1 MSKTSKWITGIAAVI
16 LCLALLALAGIW
28 RLGLLP
34 LLQPPPLP
42 PQPLQISEGEIVLPS
57 GEIYLSQPG
66 ASAENAHPGN
76 NQPENKATP
85 SPDTVPGGGKTAT
98 NSTAPDDWASK
109 SQLQQ
114 EIEGHYTTTLE
125 SLAKSYE
132 DQLNTLTG
140 EAYNEYSS
148 DKKQG
153 HPVSAMVL
161 AIKYV
166 PMGNALEQQCDDQ
179 FYALLNQF
187 KAELQSNGL
196 PLSTAIRAQQ
206 VYEYDKAIRKKA
218 ILTAAAK
225 MI

>member
-1 MSKTSKWITGIAAVI
+1 MMSKTSKWFTGIAAVI
-16 LCLALLALAGIW
+16 LCLALLALAGVW

-34 LLQPPPLP
+34 LLLPPPLP
-42 PQPLQISEGEIVLPS
+42 LQPQISQGEIVQPS
-57 GEIYLSQPG
+57 GEIYLSKPG
-66 ASAENAHPGN
+66 STSTNS
-76 NQPENKATP
+76 QPEDLSNLYPGTI
-85 SPDTVPGGGKTAT
+85 PGGSK
-98 NSTAPDDWASK
+98 TAPDSPAPDAWTSK

-114 EIEGHYTTTLE
+114 EIEGQYINRLE
-125 SLAKSYE
+125 SLSKSYE
-132 DQLNTLTG
+132 DRLNTLEG
-140 EAYNEYSS
+140 EAYNDYIT

-161 AIKYV
+161 AGKYI

-187 KAELQSNGL
+187 KTVLQNNGL
-196 PLSTAIRAQQ
+196 PQSTAIRAQQ

-218 ILTAAAK
+218 ILTAAAR